1 MTGSILVTGGAGFI
15 GSHVAE
21 AFLREGW
28 KVAIVDDLST
38 GKRENLAG
46 GAAFYERD
54 IALPGALEDVF
65 AAERPRVVCHH
76 AAQTSVR
83 RSTGDPGYDLKVNIL
98 GTLNLVT
105 ESLAKGVEL
114 FLFASTGG
122 AIYGDDVPLPTPES
136 APCRPVSPYG
146 VSKLG
151 AEHYL
156 EWAERTQG
164 LPTLRL
170 RYANVYGPR
179 QDPLGEAGVVAI
191 FSRLM
196 LKGGQPVINGDGRQT
211 RDYVYVGDVVKANL
225 LGVEKGL
232 SGTYNVGTGRETDVN
247 TLFDGLADEASFR
260 GEKNHGP
267 AQPGEQARS
276 CLDPSLLGEH
286 CGWRASMELS
296 QGLERTVAW
305 FREKENEG

>member
-1 MTGSILVTGGAGFI
+1 VTGSILVTGGAGFI

-28 KVAIVDDLST
+28 KVAVVDDLST
-38 GKRENLAG
+38 GKRENLPG
-46 GAAFYERD
+46 GGAFYERD
-54 IALPGALEDVF
+54 IAVPGALEDVF
-65 AAERPRVVCHH
+65 AAERPSVVCHH

-83 RSTGDPGYDLKVNIL
+83 RSTGDPAHDLRVNIL

-105 ESLAKGVEL
+105 ESLRQGVKL

-122 AIYGDDVPLPTPES
+122 AIYGDDVPLPTSET

-146 VSKLG
+146 VAKLG

-196 LKGGQPVINGDGRQT
+196 LKGGRPVINGDGRQT
-211 RDYVYVGDVVKANL
+211 RDYVYVGDVVNANL

-232 SGTYNVGTGRETDVN
+232 SGTYNVGTGRETDVI
-247 TLFDGLADEASFR
+247 TLFDRLADVAAFR
-260 GEKNHGP
+260 GAKIHGP

-276 CLDPSLLGEH
+276 CLDPSLLEER

-305 FREKENEG
+305 FREKRDEK